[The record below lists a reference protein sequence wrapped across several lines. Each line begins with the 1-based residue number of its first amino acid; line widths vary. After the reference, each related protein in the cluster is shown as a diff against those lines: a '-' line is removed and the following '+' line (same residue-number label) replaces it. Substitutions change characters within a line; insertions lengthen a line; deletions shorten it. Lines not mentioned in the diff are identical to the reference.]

1 MISLHKPGVINLH
14 TFPSALA
21 TIWFCFLKIWWFGSK
36 LVAAPKIASLNF
48 ALLKGLSLL
57 SDFFLPGY
65 GHSIDCA
72 ANEVF
77 GFS

>member
-1 MISLHKPGVINLH
+1 MSLHKSGVIEHFLIG
-14 TFPSALA
+14 FL
-21 TIWFCFLKIWWFGSK
+21 WLCFLKLWLFDSK
-36 LVAAPKIASLNF
+36 LVSAPKIASNF

-65 GHSIDCA
+65 GHSINYA